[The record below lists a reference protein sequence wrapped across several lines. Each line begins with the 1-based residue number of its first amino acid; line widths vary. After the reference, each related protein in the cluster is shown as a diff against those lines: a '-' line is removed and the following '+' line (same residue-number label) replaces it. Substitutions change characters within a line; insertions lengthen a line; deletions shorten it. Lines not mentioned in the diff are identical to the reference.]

1 MWSRVK
7 NNLKSVLSRTA
18 GGMQQGWAS
27 LFQAQSWKDV
37 DWDALEE
44 TLLLADVGM
53 DAAEKLLDAV
63 RAYKGDMGPG
73 IRAHLIQHTTTV
85 MKPFEGTLHPGP
97 VVLFVGVNGSGK
109 TTTLGKLAALWGDQG
124 HRVHIIAGDTFRA
137 GATEQLGLWAKDFP
151 MTTGQGDPAS
161 VVYKGLMAA
170 QEHNDDVVLIDTAG
184 RLPNQVG
191 LMDQMKKLYGVIQ
204 KLRPEQGC
212 QVVLTLD
219 ATVGQHA
226 LVQIE
231 NFQKCVPV
239 TGLIMNK
246 MDGTAKGG
254 ILIQA
259 CHRYGLPIYG
269 LGVGE
274 SASDWRPFIASDYAD
289 ALWSTPKTA
298 GDDA

>member
-7 NNLKSVLSRTA
+7 NNLKGVLSRTA
-18 GGMQQGWAS
+18 GSVQKGWSS
-27 LFQAQSWKDV
+27 LFQAQSWQDV

-53 DAAEKLLDAV
+53 DATEKLLNAV
-63 RAYKGDMGPG
+63 KSYKGDMGSG
-73 IRAHLIQHTTTV
+73 IRAHLIDHTASL
-85 MKPFEGTLHPGP
+85 MKPFEGVLLPAP

-109 TTTLGKLAALWGDQG
+109 TTTLGKLAALWHDQG
-124 HRVHIIAGDTFRA
+124 HRIHSVAGDTFRA
-137 GATEQLGLWAKDFP
+137 GATEQLGLWVKDFP

-170 QEHNDDVVLIDTAG
+170 QENHDDVVLIDTAG

-204 KLRPEQGC
+204 KLRPEQRC
-212 QVVLTLD
+212 EVILTLD

-231 NFQKCVPV
+231 HFQKCVPI

-254 ILIQA
+254 ILMNA

-274 SASDWRPFIASDYAD
+274 SVSDFRPFVASDYAD
-289 ALWSTPKTA
+289 AVWSAPKTE
-298 GDDA
+298 GD

>member
-7 NNLKSVLSRTA
+7 NNLKGVLSRTA
-18 GGMQQGWAS
+18 GGVQKGWAS
-27 LFQAQSWKDV
+27 LFQAQSWQDV
-37 DWDALEE
+37 DWDTLEE

-53 DAAEKLLDAV
+53 DATEKLLDAV
-63 RAYKGDMGPG
+63 KSYKGDMGPG
-73 IRAHLIQHTTTV
+73 IRAHLIQHTTSV
-85 MKPFEGTLHPGP
+85 MKPFEGTLLASP

-170 QEHNDDVVLIDTAG
+170 QENNDDVVLIDTAG

-204 KLRPEQGC
+204 KLRPEQCC

-231 NFQKCVPV
+231 DFQKCVPV

-259 CHRYGLPIYG
+259 CNRYDLPIYG

-274 SASDWRPFIASDYAD
+274 SVSDLHPFVAYDYAD
-289 ALWSTPKTA
+289 ALWSEPKTKQS
-298 GDDA
+298 

>member
-1 MWSRVK
+1 
-7 NNLKSVLSRTA
+7 
-18 GGMQQGWAS
+18 
-27 LFQAQSWKDV
+27 
-37 DWDALEE
+37 
-44 TLLLADVGM
+44 
-53 DAAEKLLDAV
+53 
-63 RAYKGDMGPG
+63 
-73 IRAHLIQHTTTV
+73 
-85 MKPFEGTLHPGP
+85 
-97 VVLFVGVNGSGK
+97 
-109 TTTLGKLAALWGDQG
+109 LAALWGHQG

-137 GATEQLGLWAKDFP
+137 GATEQLSLWAKDFS

-170 QEHNDDVVLIDTAG
+170 QENNDDVVLIDTAG

-204 KLRPEQGC
+204 KLRPEQSC
-212 QVVLTLD
+212 QGVLTLD

-274 SASDWRPFIASDYAD
+274 SVSDFRPFVASDYAD
-289 ALWSTPKTA
+289 ALWSTPEGA
-298 GDDA
+298 